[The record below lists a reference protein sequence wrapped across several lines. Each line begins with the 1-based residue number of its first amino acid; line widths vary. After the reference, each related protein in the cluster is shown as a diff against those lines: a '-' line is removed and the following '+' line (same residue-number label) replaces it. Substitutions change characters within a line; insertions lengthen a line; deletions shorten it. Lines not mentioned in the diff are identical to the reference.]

1 VIGVDHRPIL
11 PPAGPAAA
19 NLRFRHAATVPYAR
33 AAMASLLRMPIILK
47 LVKYSSA
54 SVAGVVVGQATL
66 IFCLEAFEWEALAA
80 NLASVTLG
88 AVPNYTINRYW
99 TWQQSGKNRLWG
111 EVIPFWVMSAAGA
124 LLSMLA
130 VAFADH
136 QWGTTVAVAIAS
148 LTGFGVLWVAK
159 FLVLDKLMWRVVH
172 DLHPEVE
179 IDAAEAGLP
188 GALDLD
194 RSS

>member
-1 VIGVDHRPIL
+1 M
-11 PPAGPAAA
+11 GP
-19 NLRFRHAATVPYAR
+19 
-33 AAMASLLRMPIILK
+33 LLRAPLRSPIILK
-47 LVKYSSA
+47 LIKYSAASA
-54 SVAGVVVGQATL
+54 AGVVVGQAAL
-66 IFCLEAFEWEALAA
+66 IFGLEALDWPALGA

-88 AVPNYTINRYW
+88 CIPNYTINRYW
-99 TWQQSGKNRLWG
+99 TWQQSGQNRLWG
-111 EVIPFWVMSAAGA
+111 EVIPFWAMAAAGA

-136 QWGTTVAVAIAS
+136 QWGTTAAVAIAN
-148 LTGFGVLWVAK
+148 LVGFGVLWVAK

-172 DLHPEVE
+172 DLHPEVD

>member
-1 VIGVDHRPIL
+1 MG
-11 PPAGPAAA
+11 
-19 NLRFRHAATVPYAR
+19 
-33 AAMASLLRMPIILK
+33 SLLRMPIVKK

-54 SVAGVVVGQATL
+54 SAAGVLVGQTTL
-66 IFCLEAFEWEALAA
+66 IFCLEALEWPALAA

-88 AVPNYTINRYW
+88 AIPNYTINRYW

-136 QWGTTVAVAIAS
+136 QWGTTIAVSIAN
-148 LTGFGVLWVAK
+148 LTGFALLWVAK

-194 RSS
+194 LDHTGK